1 MVSRSG
7 FLLKEEDILSAA
19 DGSESKAYSKD
30 LDKVDAEAI
39 RSITEEMQ
47 ETVRS
52 VAERILAGEAYKS
65 PSEDA
70 CRFCPIADNCD
81 VACREKK

>member
-1 MVSRSG
+1 M
-7 FLLKEEDILSAA
+7 
-19 DGSESKAYSKD
+19 
-30 LDKVDAEAI
+30 VDAEAI